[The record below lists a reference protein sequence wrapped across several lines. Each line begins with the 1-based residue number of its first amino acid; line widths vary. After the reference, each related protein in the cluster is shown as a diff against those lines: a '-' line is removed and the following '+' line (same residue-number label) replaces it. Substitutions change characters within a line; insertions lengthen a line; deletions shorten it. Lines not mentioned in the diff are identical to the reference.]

1 MTTDFIVGLAI
12 GFLIVEAAIAWVRV
26 WYWKDQAKFLNTMWE
41 NEKKMNADLFRQ
53 LTEKRPKKFLV
64 DSALMSQL
72 SDEERKAIEDADRS
86 DVYLYP
92 TMVEEPLPPGT
103 VLHQE
108 GKMPEWDEL
117 IKTVKRTWANGIHA
131 NDLTLGEIEEDISC
145 ALDRF
150 AKANGLPEIN
160 WDEEVSE

>member
-1 MTTDFIVGLAI
+1 MTPDFIVGIAI

-64 DSALMSQL
+64 DSAWMSQL
-72 SDEERKAIEDADRS
+72 SDEERKALEDADRS
-86 DVYLYP
+86 DLYLYP
-92 TMVEEPLPPGT
+92 SMAEEPLPPGT

-108 GKMPEWDEL
+108 GKDARM
-117 IKTVKRTWANGIHA
+117 G
-131 NDLTLGEIEEDISC
+131 
-145 ALDRF
+145 
-150 AKANGLPEIN
+150 
-160 WDEEVSE
+160 

>member
-1 MTTDFIVGLAI
+1 MEEFAIGLIVALAI
-12 GFLIVEAAIAWVRV
+12 GQLVAWIGYWHWRSEAKYLRMMWQNEHEMNTALFSQVRE
-26 WYWKDQAKFLNTMWE
+26 LE
-41 NEKKMNADLFRQ
+41 
-53 LTEKRPKKFLV
+53 RPKKFLV
-64 DSALMSQL
+64 DSAWMSQL

-160 WDEEVSE
+160 WEEENDA